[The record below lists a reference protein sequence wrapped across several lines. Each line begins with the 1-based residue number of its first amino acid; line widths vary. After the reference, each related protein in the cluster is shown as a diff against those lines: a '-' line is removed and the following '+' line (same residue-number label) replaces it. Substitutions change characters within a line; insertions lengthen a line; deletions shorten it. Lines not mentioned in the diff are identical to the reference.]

1 MGSEQHNWNKG
12 EQSTYNNLYD
22 IWCSISSH
30 IVQPA
35 CAVFKCGATGDVICN
50 NYTICTPI
58 IALRYRAKPFLASRI
73 PDLQL
78 KNNTNN
84 MQIYHC
90 EHIFLLVNLCDYSS
104 HYHLHMHY
112 DQHPANIWQKTLKL
126 LFMMWMFPHHSLLNN
141 NQSYV
146 YCAP

>member
-90 EHIFLLVNLCDYSS
+90 EHIFLLVNMWLQLTLPSLYALWSAS
-104 HYHLHMHY
+104 NKYMT
-112 DQHPANIWQKTLKL
+112 KTLKL